1 MVSSSSLNDT
11 GAVTTRNLTDSQQ
24 VNCLCRAGRRDSD
37 SLGDTV
43 GISLGCG
50 VRWAR
55 RQVAIQ
61 ADDTAHRVAGGF
73 ELVGVVNDSV

>member
-1 MVSSSSLNDT
+1 MVSSSS
-11 GAVTTRNLTDSQQ
+11 
-24 VNCLCRAGRRDSD
+24 VN
-37 SLGDTV
+37 DTV